1 MLRQRASPRARES
14 LSAAQARRIALA
26 AQGFADPRPKGPAG
40 LRHLRGIFEKI
51 GILQIDSVNVLV
63 RSHYLPMFS
72 RLGPYRQTVLERAAY
87 GKRRSL
93 FEYWGHEAS
102 FLPLATQPLLRWR
115 MDEAKLGVGT
125 WKHIAQIAREQPKVV
140 PLTLQAI
147 RERGPLAASDFEG
160 ERGSGGWWG
169 WSDTKTVLEYLF
181 WAGAITTAHRRNFE
195 RLYDL
200 TERVLPADII
210 ATPTPDRAD
219 AQRELVRIAAHAL
232 GVASEADLRDYF
244 RLSAADGRAR
254 VGELV
259 EAGELLPV
267 TVENWKQPAYL
278 SPEARL
284 PRRVDARALLSP
296 FDSLVWFRPRAERLF
311 GFRYRIEIYVP
322 AHLRIH
328 GYYVLPF
335 LFGDML
341 TARAD
346 LKSDRARGVLMV
358 RKVHHEAH
366 ASREA
371 KAAFRTQVRE
381 LADWLELER
390 VEYG

>member
-1 MLRQRASPRARES
+1 MLRQPASPRVRES
-14 LSAAQARRIALA
+14 LSLAQARRIALA
-26 AQGFADPRPKGPAG
+26 AQGLADSRPKGPVD
-40 LRHLRGIFEKI
+40 LRHLRGIFERI

-63 RSHYLPMFS
+63 RSHYLPIFS
-72 RLGPYRQTVLERAAY
+72 RLGPYQHAVLERAAY

-115 MDEAKLGVGT
+115 MDEAKLGIGT
-125 WKHIAQIAREQPKVV
+125 WKLIAQIAREQPKVI
-140 PLTLQAI
+140 PRTLQAI

-160 ERGSGGWWG
+160 ARGSGGWWG

-181 WAGAITTAHRRNFE
+181 WSGAITTAHRRNFE

-200 TERVLPADII
+200 TERVLPPEII
-210 ATPTPDRAD
+210 NAPTPDRAE
-219 AQRELVRIAAHAL
+219 AQRELVRIAARAL
-232 GVASEADLRDYF
+232 GVATEADLRDYF
-244 RLSAADGRAR
+244 RLSAGDGRAR
-254 VGELV
+254 VAELV
-259 EAGELLPV
+259 ETGELLAV
-267 TVENWKQPAYL
+267 RVESWKQPAYL
-278 SPEARL
+278 FPAARL

-296 FDSLVWFRPRAERLF
+296 FDSLVWYRDRAERLF

-346 LKSDRARGVLMV
+346 LKSDRARSVLMV
-358 RKVHHEAH
+358 RNVHHESH
-366 ASREA
+366 ASRDA
-371 KAAFRTQVRE
+371 KAGLRAELRE
-381 LADWLELER
+381 LAGWLGLER